1 MASKKDIWEM
11 NLEIDRLLT
20 ENEKLKEEI
29 KELNRLI
36 DDLREAQF
44 KELPF

>member
-1 MASKKDIWEM
+1 MVNRKDLGEV
-11 NLEIDRLLT
+11 NRELEELWA

-36 DDLREAQF
+36 DELREDQF